1 MTAQQLSPELYNKL
15 CSLNYVR
22 KPNSFFE
29 AYSTFF
35 HAMDEDVQNAIKT
48 FPVIYVDPREDLMGV
63 TLDGVQQF
71 YVIENENGAYLVD
84 TQGYDYPRYIIE
96 LIDFNSEEE
105 DDTFERMEGLIRIAD
120 GQIFDS
126 VVKSLVLEL
135 KQEDFHQSDI
145 LNFLQF
151 KLDMA
156 ISKVSKK

>member
-1 MTAQQLSPELYNKL
+1 MTAQQLSPELYDKL
-15 CSLNYVR
+15 CSLNYRR

-35 HAMDEDVQNAIKT
+35 LAMDEDVQNAIKT

-96 LIDFNSEEE
+96 LVDFNSEEE
-105 DDTFERMEGLIRIAD
+105 DDSFERISGLARLTDVAIL
-120 GQIFDS
+120 QS
-126 VVKSLVLEL
+126 VVKSLALDLEG
-135 KQEDFHQSDI
+135 EGFDRTDI
-145 LNFLQF
+145 INFIDA
-151 KLDMA
+151 KILDA
-156 ISKVSKK
+156 IWSKKV

>member
-35 HAMDEDVQNAIKT
+35 LAMDEDVQNAIKT

-71 YVIENENGAYLVD
+71 YVIENEEGAYLVD

-105 DDTFERMEGLIRIAD
+105 DDSFERINGLARLTDVAIL
-120 GQIFDS
+120 QS
-126 VVKSLVLEL
+126 VVKSLALDLEG
-135 KQEDFHQSDI
+135 EGFERVDI
-145 LNFLQF
+145 INFIDA
-151 KLDMA
+151 KILDA
-156 ISKVSKK
+156 IWSKKV

>member
-35 HAMDEDVQNAIKT
+35 LAMDEDVQNAIKT

-63 TLDGVQQF
+63 TLDGAQQF
-71 YVIENENGAYLVD
+71 YVIENEEGAYLVD

-105 DDTFERMEGLIRIAD
+105 DDSFERISGLARLTDVAIL
-120 GQIFDS
+120 QS
-126 VVKSLVLEL
+126 VVKSLALDLEG
-135 KQEDFHQSDI
+135 EGFDRADI
-145 LNFLQF
+145 INFIDA
-151 KLDMA
+151 KILDA
-156 ISKVSKK
+156 IWSKKV

>member
-35 HAMDEDVQNAIKT
+35 HALDEDVQNAIKT

-96 LIDFNSEEE
+96 LVDFNSEEE
-105 DDTFERMEGLIRIAD
+105 DDSFERINGLARLTDVAIL
-120 GQIFDS
+120 QS
-126 VVKSLVLEL
+126 VVKSLALDLEG
-135 KQEDFHQSDI
+135 EGFERVDI
-145 LNFLQF
+145 INFIDA
-151 KLDMA
+151 KILDA
-156 ISKVSKK
+156 IWSKKV